1 MSKSVEKYYEEM
13 LLLEEVNIF
22 EDEEATMDRFYK
34 GLKEKIV
41 EMFVDREE
49 I

>member
-13 LLLEEVNIF
+13 LLLEE
-22 EDEEATMDRFYK
+22 DEEAIMDQFYK